1 MLRKEAP
8 RVLVHTHVVRIESNR
23 TRWSLSS
30 PSEAWP
36 WTVLGAMAKATAHRG
51 RVTHDATSGAL
62 AVQFLRPFSR
72 RWLEP
77 WRRILSCAGA
87 GRKPAFHDGLQ
98 AIDSTRGDHH

>member
-1 MLRKEAP
+1 MLGKEAP

-51 RVTHDATSGAL
+51 SVTHDATSG
-62 AVQFLRPFSR
+62 FGRPISATVFQA
-72 RWLEP
+72 
-77 WRRILSCAGA
+77 AGWNP
-87 GRKPAFHDGLQ
+87 GGAF
-98 AIDSTRGDHH
+98 